1 LDRHRCRTRNG
12 CDAAFHIAMNNID
25 HAPRLAPKTFH
36 FSDVDEFRYAIR
48 GLNFEFTPFV
58 RKISA
63 EQTILSLPGC
73 DVNLTRAF
81 SRIVDAQLVENCT
94 AIGFAM
100 DDLDVPVRFNG
111 SQRAGP
117 VIVIG
122 GGAAVYTTIEVVQRQ
137 IASVVFR
144 PEVKDRGWPQAA
156 LNFKLFETTAAGLD
170 RLRTA
175 VREVLAAASQ
185 PVEAADVALTAAA
198 MKESLLG
205 AVDDAFESVVPARW
219 TLRPNDERN
228 FKIFQDIRA
237 LLADDLS
244 QPIYSEEIARKLGL
258 PVRTMHD
265 VVRRYR
271 GMSLHR
277 YLRLRRLWLVRRR
290 LLAGADSVKAVALAF
305 GFWHLSD
312 FSGSY
317 RDQFGETPSQTLDR
331 GRGR

>member
-1 LDRHRCRTRNG
+1 
-12 CDAAFHIAMNNID
+12 MNNND
-25 HAPRLAPKTFH
+25 DAPGLAPKIFR
-36 FSDVDEFRYAIR
+36 FSDVDEFRSAIR
-48 GLNFEFTPFV
+48 GLSFEFTPFV

-81 SRIVDAQLVENCT
+81 PRVVDAQLVENCT
-94 AIGFAM
+94 AIGFTM
-100 DDLDVPVRFNG
+100 DDLNVPIRFNG
-111 SQRAGP
+111 SQRARP
-117 VIVIG
+117 VVVIG
-122 GGAAVYTTIEVVQRQ
+122 SGGAAYTTIEEVQRE

-144 PEVKDRGWPQAA
+144 PEVTDRGWPHAISS
-156 LNFKLFETTAAGLD
+156 FKIFETTAAGLN
-170 RLRTA
+170 RLRGV
-175 VREVLAAASQ
+175 VREVLAGASE
-185 PVEAADVALTAAA
+185 PIGASEMPLKGAA

-205 AVDDAFESVVPARW
+205 AVDDAFETIVPARW
-219 TLRPNDERN
+219 TQRPNDERN
-228 FKIFQDIRA
+228 FRIFQDIRA
-237 LLADDLS
+237 LLSDDLS

-258 PVRTMHD
+258 SVRTMHD

-312 FSGSY
+312 FSRGY
-317 RDQFGETPSQTLDR
+317 RDQFGETPSQTLER

>member
-1 LDRHRCRTRNG
+1 
-12 CDAAFHIAMNNID
+12 MNSND
-25 HAPRLAPKTFH
+25 DAPRLLAPKIFR
-36 FSDVDEFRYAIR
+36 FSDVDEFRNAIR

-63 EQTILSLPGC
+63 EQAILSLPGC

-81 SRIVDAQLVENCT
+81 PRVVDAQLAENCT
-94 AIGFAM
+94 AIGFTM

-111 SQRAGP
+111 SQRARP
-117 VIVIG
+117 IVVVG
-122 GGAAVYTTIEVVQRQ
+122 SGGAAYTTIEEVERQ

-144 PEVKDRGWPQAA
+144 PEVTDRGWPRAA
-156 LNFKLFETTAAGLD
+156 LSFKIFETSAAHLD
-170 RLRTA
+170 RLRGV
-175 VREVLAAASQ
+175 VREVLRTASE
-185 PVEAADVALTAAA
+185 PVEASELPLKAAA
-198 MKESLLG
+198 MKETLLA
-205 AVDDAFESVVPARW
+205 AVDHVFEGVVSARW
-219 TLRPNDERN
+219 TLRPNDERH
-228 FKIFQDIRA
+228 FRIFQDIRA
-237 LLADDLS
+237 LLSDDLS

-258 PVRTMHD
+258 SVRTMHD

-277 YLRLRRLWLVRRR
+277 YLRLRRLWLVRQK

-317 RDQFGETPSQTLDR
+317 RDQFGETPSQTLERAR
-331 GRGR
+331 GR

>member
-1 LDRHRCRTRNG
+1 MNRSN
-12 CDAAFHIAMNNID
+12 DAPA
-25 HAPRLAPKTFH
+25 LAPKVFRY
-36 FSDVDEFRYAIR
+36 SDVDEFRNAIR

-81 SRIVDAQLVENCT
+81 PRVVDAQLIENCT
-94 AIGFAM
+94 AIGFTM

-111 SQRAGP
+111 AQRARP
-117 VIVIG
+117 VVVVG
-122 GGAAVYTTIEVVQRQ
+122 SGGAAYTTIEEVQRQ

-144 PEVKDRGWPQAA
+144 PEVTDRGWPNAA
-156 LNFKLFETTAAGLD
+156 LTFKIFETTAASLN
-170 RLRTA
+170 RLRGV
-175 VREVLAAASQ
+175 VREVLAAA
-185 PVEAADVALTAAA
+185 PEPIEAPQIPLKAAA
-198 MKESLLG
+198 MRESLLG
-205 AVDDAFESVVPARW
+205 AVDAALDSVVPARW

-237 LLADDLS
+237 LLSDDLS

-258 PVRTMHD
+258 SVRTMHD

-277 YLRLRRLWLVRRR
+277 YLRLRRLWLVRQR

-312 FSGSY
+312 FSRSY
-317 RDQFGETPSQTLDR
+317 RDQFGETPSQTLEL
-331 GRGR
+331 GRHR

>member
-1 LDRHRCRTRNG
+1 MNSND
-12 CDAAFHIAMNNID
+12 DA
-25 HAPRLAPKTFH
+25 PGLALKIFR
-36 FSDVDEFRYAIR
+36 FSDVDEFRNAIR

-58 RKISA
+58 RRVSA

-81 SRIVDAQLVENCT
+81 PRVVDAQLVENCT
-94 AIGFAM
+94 AIGFTM
-100 DDLDVPVRFNG
+100 DNLDVPIRFNG
-111 SQRAGP
+111 SQRVRP

-122 GGAAVYTTIEVVQRQ
+122 SSGAAYTTIEEVQRQ

-144 PEVKDRGWPQAA
+144 PEVTDRGWPRAA
-156 LNFKLFETTAAGLD
+156 LSFKIFETTAEGLN
-170 RLRTA
+170 RLRSV
-175 VREVLAAASQ
+175 VREVLTAAAE
-185 PVEAADVALTAAA
+185 PVGTAEMPFKAAA

-205 AVDDAFESVVPARW
+205 AVDDVLESVVSVRW

-228 FKIFQDIRA
+228 FKIFQDVRA
-237 LLADDLS
+237 LLSDDLS

-258 PVRTMHD
+258 SVRTLHD

-277 YLRLRRLWLVRRR
+277 YLRLRRLWLVRQR

-312 FSGSY
+312 FSRSY
-317 RDQFGETPSQTLDR
+317 RDQFGETPSQTLEF
-331 GRGR
+331 GRKR

>member
-1 LDRHRCRTRNG
+1 MNSIDDFPG
-12 CDAAFHIAMNNID
+12 AA
-25 HAPRLAPKTFH
+25 LKTFR
-36 FSDVDEFRYAIR
+36 FSDVDEFRNAIR

-73 DVNLTRAF
+73 DVNFTHAF
-81 SRIVDAQLVENCT
+81 PRVVDAQLVENCT
-94 AIGFAM
+94 AIGFTM
-100 DDLDVPVRFNG
+100 DDLSVPIRFNG
-111 SQRAGP
+111 SQRARP
-117 VIVIG
+117 VVVIG
-122 GGAAVYTTIEVVQRQ
+122 NGGASYTTIEEVQRQ

-144 PEVKDRGWPQAA
+144 PEVRDRGWPDT
-156 LNFKLFETTAAGLD
+156 LSSFKIFETSVASLH
-170 RLRTA
+170 RLRSV
-175 VREVLAAASQ
+175 VREVLAEASDPLRAAELS
-185 PVEAADVALTAAA
+185 LKGAA

-205 AVDDAFESVVPARW
+205 AVDGAFESVVSARW
-219 TLRPNDERN
+219 TLRPNDGRN

-237 LLADDLS
+237 LLSDDLS

-258 PVRTMHD
+258 SVRTLHD

-312 FSGSY
+312 FSRSY